1 MEQKES
7 AKSASDAL
15 LEVALQFGSTL
26 SLERLLPLVL
36 DRVTAVLDAERA
48 LFAILDVDGEV
59 ERAVVHNLEWEG
71 PGHPL
76 PVSQGLIEK
85 VVKTNDTVFVADAQA
100 DSSFS
105 SRRSIQALA
114 VRFMVGVPVH
124 FEGRIGGVLC
134 VDSKSAAASAASEE
148 LELLTAL
155 ARLVGTALENAR
167 LFEEQQF
174 RMNLLSQM
182 AHDFR
187 VPLSVVTMNTRL
199 LAQLLEDGNEEVQ
212 EAISDAAASSCRMS
226 RMVENTLELARVE
239 SSTDPVEITAVDLSV
254 ELPRHVNQLRA
265 MTEPQGLRLQPS
277 VEAHLPKAWTVL
289 DWVWIVLDNLVFN
302 AIKHATHQSTVEIRL
317 ALREDRGPVAAL
329 ERPFEDAISLFR
341 RKRGVSPPL
350 GCDFLEIT
358 VHNRGPAIS
367 KDLLPRLFTPFSLY
381 ERSAKNVRNTGLGL
395 AIVDQCVRHLGG
407 VVWVESTVTEGT
419 SFTFTLPAQADA

>member
-1 MEQKES
+1 MKES
-7 AKSASDAL
+7 DPAHTSADAL

-48 LFAILDVDGEV
+48 LFAILDASGQI

-76 PVSQGLIEK
+76 PVSHGLIEK
-85 VVKTNDTVFVADAQA
+85 VVATNDTVFVADAQS
-100 DSSFS
+100 DNSFK
-105 SRRSIQALA
+105 SRRSIKALA

-124 FEGRIGGVLC
+124 FEGRIGGVIC
-134 VDSKSAAASAASEE
+134 VDSKSVAASEAAGE
-148 LELLTAL
+148 MQLLTAL

-174 RMNLLSQM
+174 RMHLLSQM

-199 LAQLLEDGNEEVQ
+199 LAQRVQSEREEIL
-212 EAISDAAASSCRMS
+212 EAISDTAASSCRMS

-239 SSTDPVEITAVDLSV
+239 SSQAPTEAGAVDLSV
-254 ELPRHVNQLRA
+254 ELPRHINQLRA
-265 MTEPQGLRLQPS
+265 MTEPLGLRLQPA
-277 VEAHLPKAWTVL
+277 VEPELPKAWTVL

-302 AIKHATHQSTVEIRL
+302 AIKHADHQSVIQIGMR
-317 ALREDRGPVAAL
+317 LREDRGPMSATM
-329 ERPFEDAISLFR
+329 RPFEDVINLFR
-341 RKRGVSPPL
+341 RKEGVSPPI
-350 GCDFLEIT
+350 GCGFAEIS
-358 VHNRGPAIS
+358 VHNRGPSIPEDRLS
-367 KDLLPRLFTPFSLY
+367 RLFTPFSLY

-407 VVWVESTVTEGT
+407 VVWVESSSADGT
-419 SFTFTLPAQADA
+419 TFTFTIPTEPID